1 MIDDDAYHELT
12 AYTLAR
18 NDVAFIHQH
27 VVDTYA
33 VQSATPADKPI
44 RLAQALVGLYLHVE
58 HGFTG
63 RQVQRVHQLLANQ
76 RPTWPAFMLPDGRGA
91 MTVRDVVDVPPGEG
105 RDEAIERWARS
116 TWAACGDL
124 RDRVAALLTSHAI
137 TAPDEP

>member
-1 MIDDDAYHELT
+1 MIDDDAYNELA

-18 NDVAFIHQH
+18 NDAPFIHQH

-44 RLAQALVGLYLHVE
+44 RLAQALVGLHLHVE

-76 RPTWPAFMLPDGRGA
+76 RPTWPSFVLPDRRGA
-91 MTVRDVVDVPPGEG
+91 MTVRDVVEVPPGHD

-116 TWAACGDL
+116 TWAACSDV
-124 RDRVAALLTSHAI
+124 RDSVAALLSSHGI
-137 TAPDEP
+137 TPP